1 MPHSKRRKF
10 YMDRCERMN
19 AARQQQT
26 AADGDS
32 AAPLTQEATPT
43 LIDGRP
49 ALSSPVRQINSDLD
63 AAAAEDANIPEAA
76 AATANNPE
84 TTKVSYHAVTS
95 PHIAVKV
102 SQVEKHSDPNHLQKL
117 LYKALDELRKEKRW
131 AGGTLS
137 KSVIEYFNKLYRHVI
152 KSVAVIE
159 DLPGFETDD
168 EKAEWIQGA
177 LLNIVGHAFNID
189 PTHAACRRY
198 CAPRPDGSSF
208 HPWLQTTVGCEKSSR
223 NAASAQVQGT
233 YGGDSDLA
241 NDKYGNAL

>member
-32 AAPLTQEATPT
+32 AAPAEATPLTQEATPT
-43 LIDGRP
+43 LSDGRS

-84 TTKVSYHAVTS
+84 TAKVSYPAVTS

-102 SQVEKHSDPNHLQKL
+102 RQGQLVRE
-117 LYKALDELRKEKRW
+117 W
-131 AGGTLS
+131 T
-137 KSVIEYFNKLYRHVI
+137 I
-152 KSVAVIE
+152 
-159 DLPGFETDD
+159 GF
-168 EKAEWIQGA
+168 
-177 LLNIVGHAFNID
+177 
-189 PTHAACRRY
+189 
-198 CAPRPDGSSF
+198 
-208 HPWLQTTVGCEKSSR
+208 TVQLHM
-223 NAASAQVQGT
+223 AT
-233 YGGDSDLA
+233 F
-241 NDKYGNAL
+241 